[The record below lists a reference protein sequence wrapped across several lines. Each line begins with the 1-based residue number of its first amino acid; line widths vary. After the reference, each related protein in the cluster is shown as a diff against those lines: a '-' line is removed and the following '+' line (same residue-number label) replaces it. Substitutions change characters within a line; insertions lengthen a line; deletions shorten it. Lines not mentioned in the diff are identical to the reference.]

1 MTTGV
6 DRRGTRGAGS
16 CCNALGLCS
25 SGLLGVGVVLQ
36 IRDLVTYSKG
46 LEACVLAAVERKS
59 ELAEDL
65 VGVRY
70 GFA

>member
-25 SGLLGVGVVLQ
+25 SVGVGVVLQ